1 MPKTRVQKN
10 KYAREWRKSTY
21 EEKRFNKPLR
31 QFLEL
36 KYRDVFNEYNWFYR
50 SLNDQYPDAK
60 DLTKTKVFKAWK
72 SRQLNCESSD
82 DEPPESEHT
91 ETERNETE
99 PGEAERSET
108 EVNQTERNETEP
120 DEAERS
126 ETEVNQTER
135 NETEP
140 DEAER
145 SETKVNQTERNETEP
160 DEAGR
165 SALSIALEETV
176 PNDNFDIG
184 DLDIDQI
191 DTIIQR
197 VINELEEEEAV
208 RDLLND
214 NQLVQPN
221 YQDQDEGIDLDID
234 LELAAIIEPFD
245 YQLEVEGLDY

>member
-1 MPKTRVQKN
+1 MVELFLLKRSTKSLASHLQLLSRFDMPKTRVQKN

-50 SLNDQYPDAK
+50 SLNDQYPAAK

-99 PGEAERSET
+99 PDEAGRSET

-120 DEAERS
+120 DEAGRS
-126 ETEVNQTER
+126 ETEPVAEQI
-135 NETEP
+135 ETESTDP
-140 DEAER
+140 LTAAMQ
-145 SETKVNQTERNETEP
+145 ETLPPYIENM
-160 DEAGR
+160 
-165 SALSIALEETV
+165 S
-176 PNDNFDIG
+176 
-184 DLDIDQI
+184 IDQAEN
-191 DTIIQR
+191 IIQQ
-197 VINELEEEEAV
+197 IIYELQQDDAAQGIF
-208 RDLLND
+208 ND
-214 NQLVQPN
+214 GEVT
-221 YQDQDEGIDLDID
+221 QDNDEGIDLDIETE
-234 LELAAIIEPFD
+234 LEGIVEPFD
-245 YQLEVEGLDY
+245 YELEVEGIDY